1 MPATA
6 ADVAAYT
13 VDGIVLTAQNSVIKT
28 LIHDAKDLG
37 ANEIEMFFDDPADA
51 QVMLDEKFAAL
62 STIGPVHEGVEVED
76 RIGIGTTIPYTP
88 AVPSF
93 TIIDE
98 TRNLNAVVRLRAF
111 VEDRHTDRFS
121 VELLG

>member
-13 VDGIVLTAQNSVIKT
+13 VDGIVVTSQNSAIKT

-37 ANEIEMFFDDPADA
+37 ENEIEMFFDDPADA
-51 QVMLDEKFAAL
+51 QVMLDEKFAIL
-62 STIGPVHEGVEVED
+62 STIGPLHEGIEVED
-76 RIGIGTTIPYTP
+76 RIGIGTAIPYTP

-93 TIIDE
+93 TVVDDS
-98 TRNLNAVVRLRAF
+98 RNLNAVGRLRAF

-121 VELLG
+121 IELLG